1 MERKHGPEILKV
13 LGLVQGPKR
22 VTAIEVGNRKPQKE
36 ITWQLQLQLHVPA
49 AAAAKRAAASGE
61 LLQLPLIPTLPLC
74 ELTPSVNL
82 PRIK

>member
-36 ITWQLQLQLHVPA
+36 ITWQLQPQPQPQPRKGPLHQE
-49 AAAAKRAAASGE
+49 SF
-61 LLQLPLIPTLPLC
+61 
-74 ELTPSVNL
+74 SSYH
-82 PRIK
+82 

>member
-36 ITWQLQLQLHVPA
+36 ITWQLQLQLQ
-49 AAAAKRAAASGE
+49 KG
-61 LLQLPLIPTLPLC
+61 LLYQ
-74 ELTPSVNL
+74 ESFSNYH
-82 PRIK
+82 